1 MALLARD
8 PMGPEAHGPGPI
20 GPGGT
25 GKITATGVV
34 YGCGTGSEF
43 AKSKKKKRI
52 RGKKRKIGGTVEVW
66 GQTRPKSKQNNKKRV
81 KKGKIGGTVEV
92 WGQTRPKSKQF
103 FFVFLTGVC

>member
-8 PMGPEAHGPGPI
+8 PMGPGAHGPGPI

-43 AKSKKKKRI
+43 AKSKQNCTNQ
-52 RGKKRKIGGTVEVW
+52 GKNWKIGGTVEVW
-66 GQTRPKSKQNNKKRV
+66 GQNRKNQSKTIG
-81 KKGKIGGTVEV
+81 KG
-92 WGQTRPKSKQF
+92 
-103 FFVFLTGVC
+103 